1 MIYLEDQKCFLHRY
15 IDDVLLSTGF
25 VTESNGDDTQ
35 SLLSAKILQ
44 LE

>member
-1 MIYLEDQKCFLHRY
+1 LSFY
-15 IDDVLLSTGF
+15 IDVSLSTGF

-35 SLLSAKILQ
+35 SPLSAKILQ